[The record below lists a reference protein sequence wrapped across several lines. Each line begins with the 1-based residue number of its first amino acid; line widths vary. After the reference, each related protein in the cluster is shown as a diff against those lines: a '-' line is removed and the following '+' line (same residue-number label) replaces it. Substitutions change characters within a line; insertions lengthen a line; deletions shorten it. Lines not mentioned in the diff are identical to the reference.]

1 MTHIILER
9 GKPYPLPITI
19 NEGAAAQFLIKGGS
33 ILQVRLPEMT
43 AAEEWALRNGLLKA
57 GLLAANGAIL
67 LLFQFYDKNGRPSL
81 TLDCPFD
88 LRLVPPEKRQ
98 LYDIES
104 GAERLLL
111 EVHAVDERGILRG
124 LRAVTLPV
132 PLTLSFFSA
141 VQDQLS
147 SPARGDDQY
156 AIWQRHATEE
166 LCTWTDMQVCGR

>member
-1 MTHIILER
+1 MNHIILER

-98 LYDIES
+98 LHDIES
-104 GAERLLL
+104 GAERLLF
-111 EVHAVDERGILRG
+111 EVHAVDENNILRG
-124 LRAVTLPV
+124 LRAVTLPA
-132 PLTLSFFSA
+132 PLTLAFFSA
-141 VQDQLS
+141 VQDQLAS
-147 SPARGDDQY
+147 SLLGDAQH
-156 AIWQRHATEE
+156 AAWQRREPVEICATV
-166 LCTWTDMQVCGR
+166 DMQVCGR